1 MSENFPKLGVR
12 ECKITCR
19 RELLSLV
26 MAAKLKKKAELFNLR
41 KQIKNNPLLPNT
53 SQ

>member
-19 RELLSLV
+19 RE
-26 MAAKLKKKAELFNLR
+26 KKKKSRAVQFKKTDK
-41 KQIKNNPLLPNT
+41 KQPASSEHFAINEKHF
-53 SQ
+53 